1 MSPDDMNTE
10 ETTTAA
16 ASGRRPAPRQP
27 LGQQGPGQQGS
38 GQQRPRQRWFG
49 QRWLL
54 GLGPLALIAIL
65 LGLFTLLNGPGLAK
79 LGAEIPPKEVA
90 VVENVRLTPGQI
102 ELTVRNEGP
111 DPVSIA
117 QVNVSDYYAAF
128 TQTRETMAPLESS
141 TITVIYH
148 WVDGDPY
155 EIALV
160 TSNGGKILATIDAAV
175 ASPERGN
182 SFFGLMALLGVYVGV
197 IPVALGM
204 LWMPFIRRSSAAWVQ
219 LLLGVTVGLLVFLA
233 FDATLEG
240 MEIVADNSSF
250 GGPLLVLLGA
260 FVAYLVL
267 EGTDAWMRRR
277 QDAGI
282 AGASAGAL
290 GTPGQPAA
298 LPPRRLALLIAI
310 GIGLHNLGEGLAIG
324 SAYAVGSLALGA
336 TLIVG
341 FAIHNTTEGL
351 AIVTPLAKQPPTLGR
366 LAVLGLIA
374 GAPAIAGAL
383 IGATVYQ
390 PSISAFLLGV
400 GAGAVAQVA
409 VKILPLLRDK
419 EGSDTDGGGKA
430 GRTLTPVTSAG
441 IILGMLVMFATG
453 LLVQA

>member
-1 MSPDDMNTE
+1 MSAE
-10 ETTTAA
+10 EATTAA
-16 ASGRRPAPRQP
+16 PAGRRPAP
-27 LGQQGPGQQGS
+27 
-38 GQQRPRQRWFG
+38 
-49 QRWLL
+49 RWLL

-65 LGLFTLLNGPGLAK
+65 LGLFTLLNGPGLGK
-79 LGAEIPPKEVA
+79 LGAGVPPKEVA
-90 VVENVRLTPGQI
+90 AVENIRLTPGQI

-111 DPVSIA
+111 DPISIA

-128 TQTRETMAPLESS
+128 TQTQETMAPLESS
-141 TITVIYH
+141 TITVSYS

-160 TSNGGKILATIDAAV
+160 TSIGGKILATIDAASL
-175 ASPERGN
+175 SPERGN
-182 SFFGLMALLGVYVGV
+182 SFFALMALLGIYVGV

-204 LWMPFIRRSSAAWVQ
+204 LWMPFIRRSPAAWVQ

-260 FVAYLVL
+260 FAAYLAL
-267 EGTDAWMRRR
+267 EGTDAWMRRH
-277 QDAGI
+277 QDP
-282 AGASAGAL
+282 
-290 GTPGQPAA
+290 GTPGLPAA

-341 FAIHNTTEGL
+341 FAVHNTTEGL
-351 AIVTPLAKQPPTLGR
+351 AIVTPLAKQPPTLAR
-366 LAVLGLIA
+366 LAVLGLVA

-409 VKILPLLRDK
+409 VKILPLLRDRA
-419 EGSDTDGGGKA
+419 DGGKA

-441 IILGMLVMFATG
+441 IILGMVVMFATG